1 MKTAKEYLLQDFDH
15 TVLSAEHLDVLES
28 LIAAVQREAI
38 GACITTLHERP
49 EDDGLTYETA
59 VSLLRA
65 MLPKETTL

>member
-15 TVLSAEHLDVLES
+15 TVLSAEHLDVL
-28 LIAAVQREAI
+28 
-38 GACITTLHERP
+38 
-49 EDDGLTYETA
+49 